1 MTATN
6 TASPLGLA
14 DWHQQL
20 ADVARRAGELP
31 TNASLDDRASLAQDA
46 FQLLWLAW
54 SPALIAQSCRLSAR
68 LNEPL
73 MADPGPLDE
82 QVLSVHDVRSQCL
95 RSVDQ
100 LAIKKLLP
108 LPKRFSIQGRP
119 HQTKAA
125 AAEVVE
131 EVAAEVPARPVE
143 ARIAEARAAAVRVKP
158 PLRPIAERLAAKER
172 QREAAAEAA
181 TARPR
186 DEAGRLQVSADL
198 REAGRPLELD
208 QENAGPENS
217 RSRSGQS
224 TQHPQPPAPLAQHG
238 EIGNGRADESR
249 VADGHS
255 KPAGWGDPEQVL
267 EELEPMPPAPVEP
280 VPADWLKAGEVAE
293 LLNRTREWLHCL
305 RKKGETGAQGI
316 DWRQTGPKSFYF
328 SPQIVEKLEQLHSG
342 PELDHLLAELRE

>member
-1 MTATN
+1 MMTATN

-82 QVLSVHDVRSQCL
+82 QLLSVHDVRSQCL

-131 EVAAEVPARPVE
+131 EVPARPVE

-158 PLRPIAERLAAKER
+158 PLRPIAERLAARTPAPAPEL
-172 QREAAAEAA
+172 EPEVEVVAE
-181 TARPR
+181 
-186 DEAGRLQVSADL
+186 
-198 REAGRPLELD
+198 
-208 QENAGPENS
+208 
-217 RSRSGQS
+217 
-224 TQHPQPPAPLAQHG
+224 PPAPEPEPPAPPAP
-238 EIGNGRADESR
+238 EPEPDADDEAPMPS
-249 VADGHS
+249 
-255 KPAGWGDPEQVL
+255 GWGDPEQVL
-267 EELEPMPPAPVEP
+267 EELEPMPPAPVGP

-293 LLNRTREWLHCL
+293 LLNRTREFLHCL
-305 RKKGETGAQGI
+305 RKKGETGAEGI

>member
-1 MTATN
+1 MKATN

-82 QVLSVHDVRSQCL
+82 QLLSVHDVRSQCL

-131 EVAAEVPARPVE
+131 EVPARPVE

-158 PLRPIAERLAAKER
+158 PLRPIAERLAAR
-172 QREAAAEAA
+172 
-181 TARPR
+181 T
-186 DEAGRLQVSADL
+186 
-198 REAGRPLELD
+198 
-208 QENAGPENS
+208 
-217 RSRSGQS
+217 
-224 TQHPQPPAPLAQHG
+224 PAPAPEPEPEPRLRPTPWSWIKKTPG
-238 EIGNGRADESR
+238 SKKPLLDPGNQRSTP
-249 VADGHS
+249 S
-255 KPAGWGDPEQVL
+255 
-267 EELEPMPPAPVEP
+267 
-280 VPADWLKAGEVAE
+280 
-293 LLNRTREWLHCL
+293 
-305 RKKGETGAQGI
+305 
-316 DWRQTGPKSFYF
+316 
-328 SPQIVEKLEQLHSG
+328 
-342 PELDHLLAELRE
+342 HLPL

>member
-158 PLRPIAERLAAKER
+158 PLRPIAERLAAR
-172 QREAAAEAA
+172 
-181 TARPR
+181 T
-186 DEAGRLQVSADL
+186 
-198 REAGRPLELD
+198 
-208 QENAGPENS
+208 
-217 RSRSGQS
+217 
-224 TQHPQPPAPLAQHG
+224 PAPAP
-238 EIGNGRADESR
+238 EPE
-249 VADGHS
+249 
-255 KPAGWGDPEQVL
+255 PAG
-267 EELEPMPPAPVEP
+267 
-280 VPADWLKAGEVAE
+280 
-293 LLNRTREWLHCL
+293 
-305 RKKGETGAQGI
+305 
-316 DWRQTGPKSFYF
+316 
-328 SPQIVEKLEQLHSG
+328 
-342 PELDHLLAELRE
+342 

>member
-1 MTATN
+1 MKATN

-82 QVLSVHDVRSQCL
+82 QLLSVHDVRSQCL

-131 EVAAEVPARPVE
+131 EVPARPVE

-158 PLRPIAERLAAKER
+158 PLRPIAERLAARTPAPAPELEV
-172 QREAAAEAA
+172 EAAAGQVHAQQMLSLESPRFAGEGNPHGNRDNITVNDTDKGTSAA
-181 TARPR
+181 YLAPEPEPDTD
-186 DEAGRLQVSADL
+186 DEAPMPS
-198 REAGRPLELD
+198 
-208 QENAGPENS
+208 
-217 RSRSGQS
+217 
-224 TQHPQPPAPLAQHG
+224 
-238 EIGNGRADESR
+238 
-249 VADGHS
+249 
-255 KPAGWGDPEQVL
+255 GWGDPEQVL
-267 EELEPMPPAPVEP
+267 EVLEPMPPAPVEP

-293 LLNRTREWLHCL
+293 LLNRTREWLHGL
-305 RKKGETGAQGI
+305 RKKGETGAEGI

>member
-131 EVAAEVPARPVE
+131 EVPARPVE

-158 PLRPIAERLAAKER
+158 PLRPIAERLAARTPAPAPEP
-172 QREAAAEAA
+172 E
-181 TARPR
+181 PR
-186 DEAGRLQVSADL
+186 RL
-198 REAGRPLELD
+198 REAGWPLELD
-208 QENAGPENS
+208 QENA
-217 RSRSGQS
+217 RIQKATSRSGQS

-238 EIGNGRADESR
+238 EPE
-249 VADGHS
+249 
-255 KPAGWGDPEQVL
+255 PAGL
-267 EELEPMPPAPVEP
+267 M
-280 VPADWLKAGEVAE
+280 K
-293 LLNRTREWLHCL
+293 
-305 RKKGETGAQGI
+305 
-316 DWRQTGPKSFYF
+316 
-328 SPQIVEKLEQLHSG
+328 
-342 PELDHLLAELRE
+342 

>member
-1 MTATN
+1 MKATN

-158 PLRPIAERLAAKER
+158 PLRPIAERLAARTPAPAPEPEPEV
-172 QREAAAEAA
+172 EADPWSWIKKTPGVGSTRAGIN
-181 TARPR
+181 TAPQHLPPSPPEPEPDAD
-186 DEAGRLQVSADL
+186 DEAPMPS
-198 REAGRPLELD
+198 
-208 QENAGPENS
+208 
-217 RSRSGQS
+217 
-224 TQHPQPPAPLAQHG
+224 
-238 EIGNGRADESR
+238 
-249 VADGHS
+249 
-255 KPAGWGDPEQVL
+255 GWGDPEQVL

-305 RKKGETGAQGI
+305 RKKGETGAEGI

>member
-1 MTATN
+1 MKANN

-131 EVAAEVPARPVE
+131 EWQRRYLPGLWR
-143 ARIAEARAAAVRVKP
+143 RVLLK
-158 PLRPIAERLAAKER
+158 RGQRL
-172 QREAAAEAA
+172 
-181 TARPR
+181 
-186 DEAGRLQVSADL
+186 
-198 REAGRPLELD
+198 
-208 QENAGPENS
+208 
-217 RSRSGQS
+217 
-224 TQHPQPPAPLAQHG
+224 
-238 EIGNGRADESR
+238 
-249 VADGHS
+249 
-255 KPAGWGDPEQVL
+255 
-267 EELEPMPPAPVEP
+267 
-280 VPADWLKAGEVAE
+280 
-293 LLNRTREWLHCL
+293 
-305 RKKGETGAQGI
+305 
-316 DWRQTGPKSFYF
+316 
-328 SPQIVEKLEQLHSG
+328 
-342 PELDHLLAELRE
+342 

>member
-1 MTATN
+1 MTANN

-82 QVLSVHDVRSQCL
+82 QLLSVHDVRSQCL

-125 AAEVVE
+125 AADVAE

-158 PLRPIAERLAAKER
+158 PLRPIAERLAARTPAPAPEPEPKV
-172 QREAAAEAA
+172 EAE
-181 TARPR
+181 
-186 DEAGRLQVSADL
+186 
-198 REAGRPLELD
+198 PLELD
-208 QENAGPENS
+208 QENAVGEKAT
-217 RSRSGQS
+217 SRSGQS
-224 TQHPQPPAPLAQHG
+224 TQHPQPPAP
-238 EIGNGRADESR
+238 
-249 VADGHS
+249 
-255 KPAGWGDPEQVL
+255 
-267 EELEPMPPAPVEP
+267 
-280 VPADWLKAGEVAE
+280 
-293 LLNRTREWLHCL
+293 
-305 RKKGETGAQGI
+305 
-316 DWRQTGPKSFYF
+316 
-328 SPQIVEKLEQLHSG
+328 
-342 PELDHLLAELRE
+342 

>member
-1 MTATN
+1 MKANN

-82 QVLSVHDVRSQCL
+82 QLLSVHDVRSQCL

-158 PLRPIAERLAAKER
+158 PLRPIAERLAAR
-172 QREAAAEAA
+172 
-181 TARPR
+181 T
-186 DEAGRLQVSADL
+186 
-198 REAGRPLELD
+198 
-208 QENAGPENS
+208 
-217 RSRSGQS
+217 
-224 TQHPQPPAPLAQHG
+224 PAPAPEPEPELRLRMPLA
-238 EIGNGRADESR
+238 E
-249 VADGHS
+249 
-255 KPAGWGDPEQVL
+255 
-267 EELEPMPPAPVEP
+267 
-280 VPADWLKAGEVAE
+280 VPS
-293 LLNRTREWLHCL
+293 TREGHPCPGSRNLGH
-305 RKKGETGAQGI
+305 G
-316 DWRQTGPKSFYF
+316 GPT
-328 SPQIVEKLEQLHSG
+328 P
-342 PELDHLLAELRE
+342 A